1 MADGYWN
8 QQRQQHHPPGGPM
21 KRPRSDFDSYA
32 PSLLEINNACRLVE
46 APSSTMTIGHGGGYY
61 PRDEDLDVPDTRTIG
76 SAYDRYLQSV
86 QSGEGGSVS
95 MGRSGGGGGGGG
107 GNVQTIDDFMLRRG
121 GVLPLDHGPNGHT
134 IGFDPPEPVGNQVQ
148 DQDKEEEGDD
158 SGTLWY
164 VNQMVTCGI
173 SFEGN
178 IHPPFPSIISMK
190 SHITSLMS
198 LKQPESRET
207 KMRGEC
213 RI

>member
-21 KRPRSDFDSYA
+21 KRPRSDF
-32 PSLLEINNACRLVE
+32 E

-107 GNVQTIDDFMLRRG
+107 NVQTIDDFMLRRG

-134 IGFDPPEPVGNQVQ
+134 IGFDPPEPVGRRNLPSDASNTLYVEGLPSNCSRREVARILFYDTLQVFFF
-148 DQDKEEEGDD
+148 
-158 SGTLWY
+158 Y
-164 VNQMVTCGI
+164 
-173 SFEGN
+173 GN
-178 IHPPFPSIISMK
+178 YFSPL
-190 SHITSLMS
+190 SL
-198 LKQPESRET
+198 T
-207 KMRGEC
+207 DV
-213 RI
+213 